1 MDKFRIGVIGCG
13 RISAVYK
20 KAFESM
26 SDILEVR
33 IAVDKQKDRAEAFAA
48 TFPGCIASD
57 DLDDLLSMQL
67 DAVHVL
73 TPHFLH
79 KPHVEACLNAGFNV
93 LTEKPIATTIE
104 DAESMIRTAGQTGR
118 QLGVIFQNRYI
129 EGIQEAKKLIEDGT
143 LGKIRGAWSHLAWH
157 RPPSYYQCDWKGS
170 WEKEGGGVVID
181 QAIHSLDLVRYLMD
195 SEVSEIQGHIA
206 RRVLTM
212 IEVEDEADA
221 AIRFENGAV
230 YAFSA
235 CNYFVEN
242 SPIRIEIAGEK
253 GWALLTESVV
263 DISLEGKETYR
274 VLPSL
279 GENKHG
285 ESYWGSYHTTQIK
298 DYYHCLS
305 AGTKVPFDPVDA
317 SKTLALVLGIYAS
330 GKNGGAAIKPES
342 VF

>member
-48 TFPGCIASD
+48 SFPGCIASD

-93 LTEKPIATTIE
+93 LTEKPIATTID

-181 QAIHSLDLVRYLMD
+181 QAIHSIDLVRYLMGC
-195 SEVSEIQGHIA
+195 EVDEIQAHIA

-221 AIRFENGAV
+221 AIRFSNGAV

-242 SPIRIEIAGEK
+242 SPIRIEVAGEN
-253 GWALLTESVV
+253 GTILLTESVV
-263 DISLEGKETYR
+263 DISLKDREPYR
-274 VLPSL
+274 VEPSCDP
-279 GENKHG
+279 NDSHVR
-285 ESYWGSYHTTQIK
+285 YWGNYHAVQIADFYSK
-298 DYYHCLS
+298 LRD
-305 AGTKVPFDPVDA
+305 GKTVPWEPYDA
-317 SKTLALVLGIYAS
+317 LRTLAVVLGIYES
-330 GKNGGAAIKPES
+330 GKNGGVPVVPA
-342 VF
+342 VR

>member
-20 KAFESM
+20 SAFSAM
-26 SDILEVR
+26 TDSLDVV
-33 IAVDKQKDRAEAFAA
+33 IAVDKVKERAEAFASS
-48 TFPGCIASD
+48 FPGCIASD
-57 DLDDLLSMQL
+57 DIEDLLKMDL

-79 KPHVEACLNAGFNV
+79 KSHVEACLEAGFNV

-104 DAESMIRTAGQTGR
+104 DGESMIRTAERTGR

-129 EGIQEAKKLIEDGT
+129 EGIQEARCLIEQGA
-143 LGKIRGAWSHLAWH
+143 LGNLKGAWSHLAWH

-181 QAIHSLDLVRYLMD
+181 QAIHSIDLVRYLMGCPV
-195 SEVSEIQGHIA
+195 EEIQGHIG
-206 RRVLTM
+206 RRILTM

-221 AIRFENGAV
+221 AIRFSNGAV

-242 SPIRIEIAGEK
+242 SPIRVCVEGEK
-253 GWALLTESVV
+253 GSVLLTESTV
-263 DISLEGKETYR
+263 DITLEGKAPYR
-274 VLPSL
+274 VEPSQDP
-279 GENKHG
+279 GDGHVR
-285 ESYWGSYHTTQIK
+285 YWGNYHAVQIGDFYSK
-298 DYYHCLS
+298 LR
-305 AGTKVPFDPVDA
+305 AGEKVPVDPRDA
-317 SKTLALVLGIYAS
+317 LRTLAVVLGIYES
-330 GKNGGAAIKPES
+330 GKNGEMPVKPRYI
-342 VF
+342 